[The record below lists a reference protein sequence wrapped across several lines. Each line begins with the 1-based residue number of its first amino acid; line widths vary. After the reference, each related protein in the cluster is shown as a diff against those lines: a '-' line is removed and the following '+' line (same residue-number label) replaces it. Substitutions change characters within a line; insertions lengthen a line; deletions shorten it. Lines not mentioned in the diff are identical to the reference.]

1 MAGVARAPRACSL
14 LLQRPNGAF
23 RDGNVTLR
31 QGDVLLSGGRNG
43 VVWLADLR
51 AGGPIPGG
59 ADSEGRLISDTDE
72 GLIVD
77 SDELPMTRMS
87 EWQVDVMSE

>member
-51 AGGPIPGG
+51 AGGPIP
-59 ADSEGRLISDTDE
+59 AAQTQKDD
-72 GLIVD
+72 
-77 SDELPMTRMS
+77 
-87 EWQVDVMSE
+87 